1 MACVVRTQTRQEEI
15 MDGFAEYENYDAVGL
30 AELVRRNEV
39 TAEEV
44 LEAAIAR
51 AQARNPALNAIV
63 IELYDFARQAIA
75 DGLPDGP
82 LTGAPYL
89 IKDLGAAMAGIPT
102 TGGSRFMA
110 DVVPTEDSETV
121 KRLKAAGVAIF
132 GKTNT
137 CEFGMSITC
146 EPQFYGPT
154 KNPWD
159 PALTPGGSSGGAASA
174 VAARILPAAHASDGF
189 GSIRVPAS
197 CCGLVGMKPTRGRNS
212 FAPAL
217 GERIGG
223 TVAEHTVSRTVRDH
237 AAILD
242 ATAGPA
248 PGDPYFAPPPA
259 RPFRDEVGADPGQ
272 LRIAVTYGGATGAA
286 TDDDHRR
293 VLDETAGV
301 LEGLGHIVEAAD
313 PPISNDET
321 QDIFRTLMAANA
333 AQIVRSHPTKGR
345 LPQEGEIERVV
356 AATAEKGQTI
366 FGHDVFATQARM
378 HAQGRRMA
386 AFHDD
391 YDVLLTPGLGH
402 LPPELGWI
410 DMMLDDADEYWD
422 RVAAFSPFTVWFN
435 QTGQPAISLPVGQ
448 TETGFPVSVQA
459 VARYADEAT
468 LFRLSGQLEAVMPW
482 ADRQP
487 EELI

>member
-1 MACVVRTQTRQEEI
+1 MSAFEQ
-15 MDGFAEYENYDAVGL
+15 YEDYDAIGL
-30 AELVRRNEV
+30 ADLVRRRDV
-39 TAEEV
+39 SAEEV
-44 LEAAIAR
+44 LEAAIRR
-51 AQARNPALNAIV
+51 AEARNPALNAIV
-63 IELYDFARQAIA
+63 MELYDFGREAIA
-75 DGLPDGP
+75 AGLPDGP

-89 IKDLGAAMAGIPT
+89 IKDLGATMAGIAT

-110 DVVPTEDSETV
+110 DVVPEADSETV
-121 KRLKAAGVAIF
+121 KRLKAAGLAIF

-159 PALTPGGSSGGAASA
+159 MDLTPGGSSGGAASA
-174 VAARILPAAHASDGF
+174 VAARIVPAAHASDGF

-242 ATAGPA
+242 ATGAPA
-248 PGDPYFAPPPA
+248 EGDPYFAPPPA
-259 RPFRDEVGADPGQ
+259 RPFLEEVNADPGR
-272 LRIAVTYGGATGAA
+272 LRIAVTYGGATGAK
-286 TDDDHRR
+286 TDADHRR
-293 VLDETAGV
+293 ILDQTAAVLD
-301 LEGLGHIVEAAD
+301 GLGHTVEEAD
-313 PPISNDET
+313 PPISNDES

-333 AQIVRSHPTKGR
+333 AQIIRSHPTKGR
-345 LPQEGEIERVV
+345 LPEPGEVERVV
-356 AATAEKGQTI
+356 AATAEKGLTV
-366 FGHDVFATQARM
+366 FGHDVFMTQARM
-378 HAQGRRMA
+378 HAMGRRMA
-386 AFHDD
+386 AFHRD

-402 LPPELGWI
+402 LPPQLGWI

-435 QTGQPAISLPVGQ
+435 QTGQPAISLPVGA
-448 TETGFPVSVQA
+448 TEDGFPVSVQA

-468 LFRLSGQLEAVMPW
+468 LFRLSAQLEQAMPW
-482 ADRQP
+482 GERIP
-487 EELI
+487 KSIN

>member
-1 MACVVRTQTRQEEI
+1 
-15 MDGFAEYENYDAVGL
+15 MDGFAEYETYDAVGL
-30 AELVRRNEV
+30 ADLVKRKEV

-75 DGLPDGP
+75 DGLPAGP
-82 LTGAPYL
+82 LAGAPYL

-110 DVVPTEDSETV
+110 DVVPAADSETV
-121 KRLKAAGVAIF
+121 KRLKAAGMAIF

-174 VAARILPAAHASDGF
+174 VAARIVPAAHASDGF

-212 FAPAL
+212 FAPTL

-223 TVAEHTVSRTVRDH
+223 TVAEHTVSRTVRDT
-237 AAILD
+237 AAVLD
-242 ATAGPA
+242 ATGSWPA
-248 PGDPYFAPPPA
+248 PGDPYYAPPPE
-259 RPFRDEVGADPGQ
+259 RPFREEVGADPGQ

-293 VLDETAGV
+293 VLDETVGV
-301 LEGLGHIVEAAD
+301 LDGLGHIVEEAD
-313 PPISNDET
+313 PPIANDES

-333 AQIVRSHPTKGR
+333 AQIIRSHPTKGR
-345 LPQEGEIERVV
+345 LPEAGEVERVV
-356 AATAEKGQTI
+356 AATAQKGETV
-366 FGHDVFATQARM
+366 FGHDVFITQARM
-378 HAQGRRMA
+378 HAMGRRMA
-386 AFHDD
+386 AFHDAW
-391 YDVLLTPGLGH
+391 DVLLTPGLGH
-402 LPPELGWI
+402 LPPQLGWI

-448 TETGFPVSVQA
+448 TEQGFPVSVQA

-468 LFRLSGQLEAVMPW
+468 LFRLASQLEAAMPW
-482 ADRQP
+482 GDRRP
-487 EELI
+487 SGLA

>member
-1 MACVVRTQTRQEEI
+1 MN
-15 MDGFAEYENYDAVGL
+15 GFAEYEDYDAVGL
-30 AELVRRNEV
+30 ADLVERKEV
-39 TAEEV
+39 TASEV

-51 AQARNPALNAIV
+51 AEARNPALNAIV
-63 IELYDFARQAIA
+63 IELYEQGRRAVA

-89 IKDLGAAMAGIPT
+89 IKDLGAAIAGIPT

-110 DVVPTEDSETV
+110 DVVPAEDSETV
-121 KRLKAAGVAIF
+121 KRLKAAGLAIF

-159 PALTPGGSSGGAASA
+159 AAVTPGGSSGGAASA
-174 VAARILPAAHASDGF
+174 VAARIVPAAHASDGF

-197 CCGLVGMKPTRGRNS
+197 CCGLVGLKPSRGRNS

-223 TVAEHTVSRTVRDH
+223 TVAEHTVSLTVRDT

-242 ATAGPA
+242 ATGSSPA
-248 PGDPYFAPPPA
+248 PGDPYFAPPPG
-259 RPFRDEVGADPGQ
+259 RPFLDEVGADPGQ
-272 LRIAVTYGGATGAA
+272 LRIAFTYGGATGAA
-286 TDDDHRR
+286 TDDAHRR
-293 VLDETAGV
+293 VLDETLGV
-301 LEGLGHIVEAAD
+301 LDGLGHTIEEAD
-313 PPISNDET
+313 PPISNDES
-321 QDIFRTLMAANA
+321 QEIFRTLMAANA
-333 AQIVRSHPTKGR
+333 AQIIRSHPSKGR
-345 LPQEGEIERVV
+345 LPEEGEVERVV
-356 AATAEKGQTI
+356 AATAEKGLSVY
-366 FGHDVFATQARM
+366 GHDVFMAQARM
-378 HAQGRRMA
+378 HGMGRRMA
-386 AFHDD
+386 AFHDAC
-391 YDVLLTPGLGH
+391 DVLLTPGLGH
-402 LPPELGWI
+402 LPPKLGWI

-448 TETGFPVSVQA
+448 TDQGFPVSVHA

-468 LFRLSGQLEAVMPW
+468 LFRLSAQLEQAMPW
-482 ADRQP
+482 ADRRP
-487 EELI
+487 GGLD

>member
-1 MACVVRTQTRQEEI
+1 MT
-15 MDGFAEYENYDAVGL
+15 GFAEYENYDVVGL
-30 AELVRRNEV
+30 ADLVRRKEV
-39 TAEEV
+39 TAGEV

-51 AQARNPALNAIV
+51 AEARNPALNAIV
-63 IELYDFARQAIA
+63 LELYDFGRRAVA
-75 DGLPDGP
+75 DGLPGGP
-82 LTGAPYL
+82 LKGAPYL

-110 DVVPTEDSETV
+110 DVVPAEDSETV
-121 KRLKAAGVAIF
+121 TRLKAAGVAIF

-174 VAARILPAAHASDGF
+174 VAARIVPAAHASDGF
-189 GSIRVPAS
+189 GSIRVPAA

-223 TVAEHTVSRTVRDH
+223 TVAEHAVSLTVRDH

-242 ATAGPA
+242 ATGAPA
-248 PGDPYFAPPPA
+248 AGDPYFAPPPA
-259 RPFRDEVGADPGQ
+259 RPFLAEVDADPGR
-272 LRIAVTYGGATGAA
+272 LRIAFTYGGATGAT
-286 TDDDHRR
+286 TDGDHAR
-293 VLDETAGV
+293 VLDRTVGV
-301 LEGLGHIVEAAD
+301 LEGLGHRVEEAD
-313 PPISNDET
+313 PPVSHGES

-333 AQIVRSHPTKGR
+333 AQIVRSHPTKSR
-345 LPQEGEIERVV
+345 LPEEGEVERVV
-356 AATAEKGQTI
+356 AATAEKGLSV
-366 FGHDVFATQARM
+366 FGHDVFAAQARM
-378 HAQGRRMA
+378 HAMGRRMA
-386 AFHDD
+386 AFHRD

-402 LPPELGWI
+402 LPPRLGWI
-410 DMMLDDADEYWD
+410 DMMLDDAGEYWD

-448 TETGFPVSVQA
+448 TEDGFPVSVQA
-459 VARYADEAT
+459 AARFADEAT
-468 LFRLSGQLEAVMPW
+468 LFRLSGQLEQAMPW
-482 ADRQP
+482 RDRRPKGLKQSM
-487 EELI
+487 ITNGYN

>member
-1 MACVVRTQTRQEEI
+1 VSAF
-15 MDGFAEYENYDAVGL
+15 DDYEDYDLVGL
-30 AELVRRNEV
+30 ADLVRRKEV
-39 TAEEV
+39 RAEEV
-44 LEAAIAR
+44 LDAAIAR
-51 AQARNPALNAIV
+51 AAARNPALNAIV
-63 IELYDFARQAIA
+63 MELYDFGRQAIA

-102 TGGSRFMA
+102 TGGSVFMA
-110 DVVPTEDSETV
+110 DVVPGEDSETV
-121 KRLKAAGVAIF
+121 KRLKAAGLAIF

-146 EPQFYGPT
+146 EPQLYGPT

-159 PALTPGGSSGGAASA
+159 AALTPGGSSGGAASA
-174 VAARILPAAHASDGF
+174 VAARIVPAAHASDGF
-189 GSIRVPAS
+189 GSIRVPAA

-223 TVAEHTVSRTVRDH
+223 TVAEHAVSLTVRDH
-237 AAILD
+237 AALLD
-242 ATAGPA
+242 ATGAPA
-248 PGDPYFAPPPA
+248 EGDPYFAPPPA
-259 RPFRDEVGADPGQ
+259 RPFLEEVGADPGQ
-272 LRIAVTYGGATGAA
+272 LRIAFTYGGATGAK

-293 VLDETAGV
+293 VLDQTLGALV
-301 LEGLGHIVEAAD
+301 GLGHIVEEAD
-313 PPISNDET
+313 PPISNDES

-333 AQIVRSHPTKGR
+333 AQIIRSHPTKGR
-345 LPQEGEIERVV
+345 LPEDGEVERVV
-356 AATAEKGQTI
+356 AATARKGETV
-366 FGHDVFATQARM
+366 FGHDVFMTQARM

-386 AFHDD
+386 AFHRD

-402 LPPELGWI
+402 LPPKLGWI

-448 TETGFPVSVQA
+448 TSEGFPVSVHA
-459 VARYADEAT
+459 VARFADEAT
-468 LFRLSGQLEAVMPW
+468 LFRLSGQLEAAMPW
-482 ADRQP
+482 IDRRP
-487 EELI
+487 DGLK

>member
-1 MACVVRTQTRQEEI
+1 MSTFE
-15 MDGFAEYENYDAVGL
+15 EYEDHDAIGL
-30 AELVRRNEV
+30 ADLVRRKEV
-39 TAEEV
+39 TAAEV
-44 LEAAIAR
+44 LEAAITR
-51 AQARNPALNAIV
+51 AEARNPALNAIV
-63 IELYDFARQAIA
+63 QQLYDYGREAIA
-75 DGLPDGP
+75 EGLPEGP

-89 IKDLGAAMAGIPT
+89 IKDLGAAIAGFPT
-102 TGGSRFMA
+102 TGGSHFMA
-110 DVVPTEDSETV
+110 DIVPAADSETV
-121 KRLKAAGVAIF
+121 KRLKAAGMAIF

-159 PALTPGGSSGGAASA
+159 AALTPGGSSGGAASA
-174 VAARILPAAHASDGF
+174 VAARIVPAAHASDGF

-212 FAPAL
+212 FAPSL

-223 TVAEHTVSRTVRDH
+223 TVAEHAVSLTVRDH
-237 AAILD
+237 AALLD
-242 ATAGPA
+242 ATGAPA
-248 PGDPYFAPPPA
+248 DGDPYYAPPPA
-259 RPFRDEVGADPGQ
+259 RPFLEEVSADPGR
-272 LRIAVTYGGATGAA
+272 LRIAVTYGGATGAK

-293 VLDETAGV
+293 VLTDTAGV
-301 LEGLGHIVEAAD
+301 LEGLGHIVEEAD
-313 PPISNDET
+313 PPISNEEA

-333 AQIVRSHPTKGR
+333 AQTIRSHPTKGR
-345 LPQEGEIERVV
+345 LPEPGEVERVV
-356 AATAEKGQTI
+356 AATAKKGESVY
-366 FGHDVFATQARM
+366 GHDVFLAQARM
-378 HAQGRRMA
+378 HAMGRRMA
-386 AFHDD
+386 AFHHD

-402 LPPELGWI
+402 LPPKLGWI

-448 TETGFPVSVQA
+448 TASGFPVSVHA

-468 LFRLSGQLEAVMPW
+468 LFRLSSQLEQAMPW
-482 ADRQP
+482 IDRRPDGQA
-487 EELI
+487 